1 MPLRT
6 YDPSQVTIVFAGI
19 PISGFAD
26 GTFLSVEQNEDS
38 FTLQIGTDGEG
49 TRSKSNNRSGRVTL
63 TLMQSSLA
71 NDLLASLHSVD
82 LSSPG
87 GDGIGPLLVKDN
99 SGRSLFTAEKAWIV
113 KPPTGEF
120 GREATSREWII
131 ETDHLI
137 QTHGGN

>member
-26 GTFLSVEQNEDS
+26 GTFVSVEQNEDS
-38 FTLQIGTDGEG
+38 FTLQVGTDGEG
-49 TRSKSNNRSGRVTL
+49 TRSKTNNRSGRVTL
-63 TLMQSSLA
+63 TLMQSSAA
-71 NDLLASLHSVD
+71 NDALAAVHSLDV
-82 LSSPG
+82 LSPS
-87 GDGIGPLLVKDN
+87 GDGIFPLLIKDN
-99 SGRSLFTAEKAWIV
+99 SGRSLFGADTAWIV

-120 GREATSREWII
+120 GREVTSREWII

-137 QTHGGN
+137 QSHGGN